1 MINYILAEHLKHK
14 RSFLKK
20 LVVLM
25 PLIPVC
31 MAFVLMPLYFSV
43 NAYNWWYVILLP
55 ATFAL
60 VPAVVHRR
68 EERKLNYRAVFPLH
82 VNLKKVWHSKVLVAS
97 AYLLLAAVIHVLAVG
112 ILQSF
117 ISTQLTP
124 YVGWSTL
131 LLASGV
137 LFVVNWWQVPLCLF
151 LAKKIGFSAS
161 VIINTL
167 LGAVMGIMLADTSL
181 WILCPYAWAA
191 RLMVPILHLLPNG
204 LVAEIG
210 EPMLENTSIFIP
222 CALSLGIFVFVSR
235 VTERWFST
243 QEVE

>member
-1 MINYILAEHLKHK
+1 MKKYILAEHLKQKHT
-14 RSFLKK
+14 FLKTF
-20 LVVLM
+20 VVIMSLM
-25 PLIPVC
+25 PLA
-31 MAFVLMPLYFSV
+31 MAFVLMPPYFSV
-43 NAYNWWYVILLP
+43 NAYNWWYMILLP

-60 VPAVVHRR
+60 VPAMVHRR

-82 VNLKKVWHSKVLVAS
+82 VNLKKVWLAKVLVAS
-97 AYLLLAAVIHVLAVG
+97 AYLLFASVIHVLAVG

-117 ISTQLTP
+117 ISTQLTS
-124 YVGWSTL
+124 YMGWSTL

-137 LFVVNWWQVPLCLF
+137 LFLVNWWQVPLCLF

-161 VIINTL
+161 VIVNTL
-167 LGAVMGIMLADTSL
+167 LGAVTGIMLADTSL
-181 WILCPYAWAA
+181 WILCPYAWGA

-204 LVAEIG
+204 LVAEVG

-222 CALSLGIFVFVSR
+222 CALSLGIFVFISR
-235 VTERWFST
+235 VTARWFST

>member
-14 RSFLKK
+14 RSFLKT

-25 PLIPVC
+25 PLIPVV

-60 VPAVVHRR
+60 VPAMVHRR

-82 VNLKKVWHSKVLVAS
+82 VNLKKVWLAKVLVAS
-97 AYLLLAAVIHVLAVG
+97 VYLLFASAIHMTGVG

-117 ISTQLTP
+117 LGSQLTP
-124 YVGWSTL
+124 NLGWDTL
-131 LLASGV
+131 LFASGV
-137 LFVVNWWQVPLCLF
+137 LFFVNLWQVPLSLF

-167 LGAVMGIMLADTSL
+167 LGAVTGMMLADTSL
-181 WILCPYAWAA
+181 WILCPYAWGA

-204 LVAEIG
+204 LVAEVG

-222 CALSLGIFVFVSR
+222 CALSLGIFVFISR
-235 VTERWFST
+235 VTARWFST

>member
-1 MINYILAEHLKHK
+1 MKKYILAEHLKHK
-14 RSFLKK
+14 HTFLKT
-20 LVVLM
+20 LVVIM
-25 PLIPVC
+25 PLIPVV

-60 VPAVVHRR
+60 VPAMVHRR
-68 EERKLNYRAVFPLH
+68 DERKLDYRAVFPLH
-82 VNLKKVWHSKVLVAS
+82 VDLKKVWLSKVVVAS
-97 AYLLLAAVIHVLAVG
+97 IYVLFAAVIHVLAVG

-117 ISTQLTP
+117 ISTQLAP
-124 YVGWSTL
+124 YVGWGTL
-131 LLASGV
+131 LLAGGV
-137 LFVVNWWQVPLCLF
+137 LFLVNWWQVPLSLF

-161 VIINTL
+161 VIINAL
-167 LGAVMGIMLADTSL
+167 LGAVTGIMLADTSL
-181 WILCPYAWAA
+181 WILCPYAWGA
-191 RLMVPILHLLPNG
+191 RLMVPILHLLPSG
-204 LVAEIG
+204 LVAEVG

-235 VTERWFST
+235 VTARWFAA